1 MPVKGYENMLNLDF
15 YMPVKTYFGENALV
29 KAKGEFACGK
39 HALIVTG
46 KRSAKLCG
54 AYDDVTSL
62 LDTMGIAHTLF
73 DKIGEN
79 PKLSV
84 CFEGGKEAREA
95 GADFIIGIGGGSPLD
110 AAKAI
115 SAFAANDTLAEED
128 IFDASFTDM
137 LPIILLP
144 TTSGTGSEAN
154 NYSVLTIDSKDVKK
168 TFKHPRSYARAAI
181 LDPKYTYTLS
191 YDYTLS
197 TALDAFCHCIESYLS
212 PKSTDISMMFA
223 LYGAKKLY
231 NGLNAMKNSP
241 EALADTDDVA
251 VKALRAELMAA
262 SFAGGVAI
270 NTTGTGFPHPLG
282 YSLTLYSGIPHGKA
296 CAAFTGEYIKYNM
309 KNETGANKL
318 YTLARALETTPEEIA
333 HTIPELSGV
342 TLSLDA
348 DTRALYVDRVK
359 GAGNYSNS
367 PYVISYEEMLEI
379 YSRLFM

>member
-1 MPVKGYENMLNLDF
+1 MPKGYENMLNLDF
-15 YMPVKTYFGENALV
+15 YMPVRTYFGENAIV
-29 KAKGEFACGK
+29 KAKGELSVGK

-54 AYDDVTSL
+54 AYDDVVKM
-62 LDTMGIAHTLF
+62 LDELGVAHTLF

-84 CFEGGKEAREA
+84 CFEGGKAAREA

-115 SAFAANDTLAEED
+115 SAFAANETLEQDD
-128 IFDASFTDM
+128 IFDAAFADM

-154 NYSVLTIDSKDVKK
+154 NYSVLTIDSREVKK

-241 EALADTDDVA
+241 EALANADDDA
-251 VKALRAELMAA
+251 VKSLRAELMAA

-296 CAAFTGEYIKYNM
+296 CAAFNGE
-309 KNETGANKL
+309 
-318 YTLARALETTPEEIA
+318 
-333 HTIPELSGV
+333 
-342 TLSLDA
+342 
-348 DTRALYVDRVK
+348 
-359 GAGNYSNS
+359 
-367 PYVISYEEMLEI
+367 
-379 YSRLFM
+379 

>member
-1 MPVKGYENMLNLDF
+1 MLNLDF
-15 YMPVKTYFGENALV
+15 YMPVRTYFGENAIV
-29 KAKGEFACGK
+29 KAKGELSVGK

-54 AYDDVTSL
+54 AYDDVVKM
-62 LDTMGIAHTLF
+62 LDELGVAHTLF

-84 CFEGGKEAREA
+84 CFEGGKAAREA

-115 SAFAANDTLAEED
+115 SAFAANETLEQDD
-128 IFDASFTDM
+128 IFDAAFADM

-154 NYSVLTIDSKDVKK
+154 NYSVLTIDSREVKK

-241 EALADTDDVA
+241 EALANADDDA
-251 VKALRAELMAA
+251 VKSLRAELMAA

-309 KNETGANKL
+309 KNETGASRL

-359 GAGNYSNS
+359 GAGNYANS
-367 PYVISYEEMLEI
+367 PYIISYEEMLDI
-379 YSRLFM
+379 YSRLFV

>member
-1 MPVKGYENMLNLDF
+1 MLNLDF
-15 YMPVKTYFGENALV
+15 FMPVKTYFGENALDR
-29 KAKGEFACGK
+29 AKSEFACGH

-54 AYDDVTSL
+54 TYDDVTSL

-84 CFEGGKEAREA
+84 CFEGGKAAREA
-95 GADFIIGIGGGSPLD
+95 GADFVIGIGGGSPLD

-115 SAFAANDTLAEED
+115 SAFAANESLSEEA
-128 IFDASFTDM
+128 IFDADFTDM

-181 LDPKYTYTLS
+181 LDPRYTYTLS

-223 LYGAKKLY
+223 LYGAKKLW

-241 EALADTDDVA
+241 EALADTEDVA

-309 KNETGANKL
+309 KNETGASKL

-342 TLSLDA
+342 ALSLDA
-348 DTRALYVDRVK
+348 ASRREYVDRVK

-367 PYVISYEEMLEI
+367 PYVISYEEMLDI
-379 YSRLFM
+379 YNRLFV